1 MIVSLSTEL
10 ARSCLPVSLRH
21 RETQYPN
28 FIIPFITENG
38 RPQRFPIV
46 FYIKAHRYDAIKY
59 ACKITFSKI
68 SFDLDTFLI
77 DFLVISLFHS
87 LFLYNIIVAS
97 ISLRRVYRGNRVLN
111 LSRMTKWCHY
121 GISNSDEW
129 NLCKNKR
136 HTNVIDCSWYN
147 YIN

>member
-1 MIVSLSTEL
+1 MLGNLIMIVSLSTEL

-21 RETQYPN
+21 RETQYPD

-68 SFDLDTFLI
+68 FVDLDTFLI
-77 DFLVISLFHS
+77 DFLGHIFVSFRLFVQHNCCIDFIETGLS
-87 LFLYNIIVAS
+87 WEPCSESFQNDKMV
-97 ISLRRVYRGNRVLN
+97 SLRN
-111 LSRMTKWCHY
+111 LK
-121 GISNSDEW
+121 
-129 NLCKNKR
+129 L
-136 HTNVIDCSWYN
+136 
-147 YIN
+147 

>member
-1 MIVSLSTEL
+1 MLGNLIMIVSLSTEL

-21 RETQYPN
+21 KETQYPN

-68 SFDLDTFLI
+68 FVDLDTFLI
-77 DFLVISLFHS
+77 DFLAVSLFHS

-97 ISLRRVYRGNRVLN
+97 ISLRRDYVVGTAFWIFLEWQNGV
-111 LSRMTKWCHY
+111 
-121 GISNSDEW
+121 ISESQTLMNEI
-129 NLCKNKR
+129 CVKII
-136 HTNVIDCSWYN
+136 VILM
-147 YIN
+147 